1 MCRPKGF
8 AFWWPSWST
17 PSLGNFPGDW
27 CSGRFA
33 NSWLIW
39 WLVTSGMWERGFFAF
54 VVAFVSLFSFGH
66 LMLWNKRPYSLLNQ
80 TKPKSNVSHHS
91 AGWLVST
98 TNSSAPRSMNWVF
111 STLWLGCPWKSE
123 KAWITY
129 MSIIFSSLYVCPGA
143 CLWFFTPGSCQ
154 FNQIFF
160 FYEPVDF
167 KSERPYQTSLKLGL
181 ELTSIASTLFYG
193 WNEVKELLQIQEDR
207 KYTLVSGV
215 PCVHIGKGG
224 TDGVA
229 FRSVYI
235 SLVSF
240 RLLKSSNL

>member
-1 MCRPKGF
+1 MFLTILQVDWYQQQTRLLQGVWTEFFLPCDWVVLENQRKLGSHIC
-8 AFWWPSWST
+8 PSSFLLFMSVLELACDSLHQAPVSST
-17 PSLGNFPGDW
+17 
-27 CSGRFA
+27 R
-33 NSWLIW
+33 I
-39 WLVTSGMWERGFFAF
+39 
-54 VVAFVSLFSFGH
+54 
-66 LMLWNKRPYSLLNQ
+66 
-80 TKPKSNVSHHS
+80 
-91 AGWLVST
+91 
-98 TNSSAPRSMNWVF
+98 
-111 STLWLGCPWKSE
+111 
-123 KAWITY
+123 
-129 MSIIFSSLYVCPGA
+129 
-143 CLWFFTPGSCQ
+143 
-154 FNQIFF
+154 F

-167 KSERPYQTSLKLGL
+167 KSGRPYQTSLKLGL